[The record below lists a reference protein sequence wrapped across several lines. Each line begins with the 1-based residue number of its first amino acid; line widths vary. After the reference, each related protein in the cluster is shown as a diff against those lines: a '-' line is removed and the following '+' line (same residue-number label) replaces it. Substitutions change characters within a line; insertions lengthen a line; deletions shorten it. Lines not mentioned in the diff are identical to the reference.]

1 MKRFKKVI
9 PLCLLALALVI
20 AITLFS
26 PKAEAA
32 PLTGSCGEKVTY
44 SYENGTLTIS
54 GTGPMYNWGVSDVPW
69 YRLRHVIERIVIQ
82 NGVTTIGNDAFEHC
96 AVLQSVSIPATVTT
110 IGNDAFAC
118 SSLPSIAIPSSVTTV
133 GSGAFF
139 LCESLT
145 AVYIEDLQA
154 WCEISFGM
162 FESNP
167 LHCAHNLYLEG
178 ELLTELIIPEEIT
191 IISNNAFEGCTSL
204 QSVTV
209 PDSVTA
215 IGDKAFY
222 KCENL
227 KAVSISGSVT
237 TIGESAFS
245 TCSGLSSIDIPEGVT
260 TIGQWAFEYCT
271 GLQSIVIPESVTTLD
286 NWAFWGCTGLQSVTL
301 PDSIT
306 TIGDYIFRD
315 CTGLTSFAIPASVTS
330 IGTGAFSGCSGLT
343 FIIIPNSVSLIGES
357 AFYGCESLVEVYYDG
372 SQSQWNS
379 IAIGVDNRSLTN
391 ANIIFMREEEPTE
404 PSVPED
410 TEIKS
415 GTCGENLAWTL
426 DDAGTLTI
434 SGTGEMWTW
443 DVEGAPWYSSRS
455 SIQSVIIG
463 YEITNIADYAFNYCA
478 NLTSVTIPDTVTS
491 IGNYAFS
498 SCSGLV
504 SFAIPGSVTSIGN
517 GAFYDCF
524 GMQSIMIPSSVTA
537 IGESAFHEC
546 AGLVEVYYD
555 GSQSQWNSIAI
566 GGDNRSLTNA
576 NIIFS
581 VEEEPTEP
589 SVPDNTV
596 VESGVC
602 GKNLTW
608 TLDNAGTLTISGTG
622 EMTDWETGC
631 APWYSSG
638 LSVKSVVV
646 GYGVTS
652 IGNSAFYECAYMTSI
667 TLPDTVTSFGNHAFT
682 ACSRLPAIVIPNS
695 VTSIGKAAFYEC
707 RSLKS
712 ATIPESVLSI
722 GDSAFSRTRL
732 REVCYEGSQKQW
744 NSISIGSDNDPL
756 INAHITFMKEE
767 ESTEPETVT
776 GDLTGDNTVTN
787 EDVLAL
793 LWHTLFP
800 EQNPITTNADFTGDG
815 KISNEDVLK
824 LLWHALFPEE
834 NPL

>member
-1 MKRFKKVI
+1 MKHLKKAI

-20 AITLFS
+20 TITLLA

-54 GTGPMYNWGVSDVPW
+54 GTGPMDNWGASDVPW

-82 NGVTTIGNDAFEHC
+82 NGVTTIGNNAFEHC

-110 IGNDAFAC
+110 IGIDAFAC
-118 SSLPSIAIPSSVTTV
+118 SSLPSIAIPGSVKTV
-133 GSGAFF
+133 DSGAFF

-154 WCEISFGM
+154 WCEISFGL

-178 ELLTELIIPEEIT
+178 ELLTELVIPEEIT
-191 IISNNAFEGCTSL
+191 VINNNAFEGCTSL
-204 QSVTV
+204 QSVTI
-209 PDSVTA
+209 PYSVTA

-227 KAVSISGSVT
+227 EAVSIPGSVT
-237 TIGESAFS
+237 TIGENAFS
-245 TCSGLSSIDIPEGVT
+245 TCPGLSSINIPEGVT

-271 GLQSIVIPESVTTLD
+271 GLQS
-286 NWAFWGCTGLQSVTL
+286 VTL

-306 TIGDYIFRD
+306 IIGDYTFRD
-315 CTGLTSFAIPASVTS
+315 CTGLTSFAIPASVTT
-330 IGTGAFSGCSGLT
+330 IGAGAFSGCSGLT
-343 FIIIPNSVSLIGES
+343 SIMIPGSVTLIDTD
-357 AFYGCESLVEVYYDG
+357 AFNGCESLREVYYDG
-372 SQSQWNS
+372 SESQWNS
-379 IAIGVDNRSLTN
+379 IAINYYNNYLTN
-391 ANIIFMREEEPTE
+391 ADIIFMREEEPTE

-415 GTCGENLAWTL
+415 GTCGESLTWSL
-426 DDAGTLTI
+426 DDTGTLTI
-434 SGTGEMWTW
+434 SGTGDMWTW
-443 DVEGAPWYSSRS
+443 DAEGAPWYGSRS

-463 YEITNIADYAFNYCA
+463 YEVTNISDYAFNYCA

-491 IGNYAFS
+491 IGSYAFS
-498 SCSGLV
+498 SCSGLA

-524 GMQSIMIPSSVTA
+524 GMQSIMIPSSITA

-546 AGLVEVYYD
+546 GLVEVYYD

-589 SVPDNTV
+589 SVPDSTV
-596 VESGVC
+596 VESGTC
-602 GKNLTW
+602 GENLTW
-608 TLDNAGTLTISGTG
+608 TLDDAGTLTISGTG

-638 LSVKSVVV
+638 LSVKSVIV

-667 TLPDTVTSFGNHAFT
+667 TLPDTVTSFGDRALSV
-682 ACSRLPAIVIPNS
+682 CSRLPAIVIPNS
-695 VTSIGKAAFYEC
+695 VTAIGKAAFYEC
-707 RSLKS
+707 YGLKS
-712 ATIPESVLSI
+712 VTIPESVRSI
-722 GDSAFSRTRL
+722 GDSAFSYTRL
-732 REVCYEGSQKQW
+732 SEVCYEGSQKQW
-744 NSISIGSDNDPL
+744 NSVSIGSDNDPL
-756 INAHITFMKEE
+756 IYANITFMKEDE
-767 ESTEPETVT
+767 PTEPETVT
-776 GDLTGDNTVTN
+776 GDLTGDSAVTN
-787 EDVLAL
+787 DDVIAL
-793 LWHTLFP
+793 LWNVLFPEENPISAYADFNGDGNVTNDDVLLLLWHVLFP
-800 EQNPITTNADFTGDG
+800 EQNPI
-815 KISNEDVLK
+815 
-824 LLWHALFPEE
+824 
-834 NPL
+834 